1 MGVHDVVEDLVDAP
15 LLRFRSASHQ
25 PPFLLR
31 KANGPRDRRN
41 HESLIFYSMPHGL
54 KRSDCYLP
62 WCYRWSRI
70 VEHKVSWAVLDLG
83 IAIDGHR
90 KM

>member
-25 PPFLLR
+25 PPFLLC

-41 HESLIFYSMPHGL
+41 HEPLIFYSMPHAMRRNYILWYCPENNTEL
-54 KRSDCYLP
+54 K
-62 WCYRWSRI
+62 
-70 VEHKVSWAVLDLG
+70 
-83 IAIDGHR
+83 
-90 KM
+90 